1 MYTEINNR
9 LDARSLRAGS
19 FVRVLVGRYSDCVM
33 MLYQCRT
40 VTGDGMRV
48 GKENTHMACKQSIP
62 NSNERWGNFEGGEG
76 RKGWEGFLA
85 VHGRA
90 GRYFNHLVS
99 IIHVCQGACAAR
111 IESSAQQREMGCK
124 TCSSFTGD
132 VREPRNSPFYRR
144 TKSDN
149 TQPIQPLAAFV
160 ALLCPP
166 VRCGRWAKG
175 RSWRERENHFT
186 HMYQAPCSPSRRYLL
201 VRLHKQGQGGEG

>member
-1 MYTEINNR
+1 
-9 LDARSLRAGS
+9 
-19 FVRVLVGRYSDCVM
+19 

-40 VTGDGMRV
+40 VAGDGMRV

-62 NSNERWGNFEGGEG
+62 NSNERWGNFEERGG

-90 GRYFNHLVS
+90 ARYFNHLVS

-132 VREPRNSPFYRR
+132 VREPRSSPFYRR
-144 TKSDN
+144 TKSEN

-160 ALLCPP
+160 APALSTSETRPM
-166 VRCGRWAKG
+166 GRRTFLARTGKPI
-175 RSWRERENHFT
+175 HT
-186 HMYQAPCSPSRRYLL
+186 HVPSALFSFQAVPSREASQTRA
-201 VRLHKQGQGGEG
+201 GWGGGESTLSRLSRVPLGEGLILHRTPDTQ